1 MCPFSLLFVLTSPHP
16 SLFPFRDALLRE
28 GQEQISMSFWND
40 PLKVAAD
47 WLMGIFTGWGM
58 PEVAA
63 QILIGF
69 LGIFVLISL
78 LMVLDIFLVWVER
91 KVVSRFQDRIG
102 PNRVG
107 PFGLIQPFADIIKLL
122 IKEDITP
129 GGADRVVY
137 NIAPMLSMMSV
148 LILWAVVPLAPRII
162 GVDLNIGALY
172 IIAAGAIGT
181 LSIIMAGWSS
191 NNKFALIGAFR
202 QVAVMV
208 SFEIPMLTMLLIPTI
223 FAGSMGFNAITEAQD
238 IWFFWL
244 APLAAI
250 IFLIAAIA
258 ELGRAP
264 FDMSEGESELVAGF
278 NTEYSGMKFGMFY
291 AGELLHAF
299 TFGGFWAILF
309 FGGYRFFGLERVS
322 AFLAIAVI
330 IFKAFIGY
338 WIIMWIKYTLMR
350 IRIDHMLA
358 FNWKFLTPLAFTLL
372 MVVALMN
379 ALLKGTPTLVYVA
392 GMFLSNLGLGW
403 IALEVVRSYSHGERE
418 KVEGPKPVVE
428 AVHH

>member
-1 MCPFSLLFVLTSPHP
+1 
-16 SLFPFRDALLRE
+16 
-28 GQEQISMSFWND
+28 MSFWND

-47 WLMGIFTGWGM
+47 WLLGIFTGWGM
-58 PEVAA
+58 PEITA

-69 LGIFVLISL
+69 IGVLLLITI

-91 KVVSRFQDRIG
+91 KIVSRFQDRIG

-107 PFGLIQPFADIIKLL
+107 PFGLIQPFADIIKLI

-129 GGADRVVY
+129 AGADKVVY
-137 NIAPMLSMMSV
+137 NLAPMLSMMSV
-148 LILWAVVPLAPRII
+148 LILWAVVPLAPVIL

-208 SFEIPMLTMLLIPTI
+208 SFEIPMLATLLIPTI
-223 FAGSMGFNAITEAQD
+223 FAGSMGMGAIIEKQD
-238 IWFFWL
+238 IWFVWL
-244 APLAAI
+244 APLGAV

-264 FDMSEGESELVAGF
+264 FDMAEGESELVSGY
-278 NTEYSGMKFGMFY
+278 NVEYSGMKFGMFY

-309 FGGYRFFGLERVS
+309 FGGYRFFGLEDVS
-322 AFLAIAVI
+322 PFLAIAVI
-330 IFKAFIGY
+330 VFKAFLGY
-338 WIIMWIKYTLMR
+338 WVIMWVKYTLMR
-350 IRIDHMLA
+350 IRIDHMLG

-372 MVVALMN
+372 MVTALMN
-379 ALLKGTPTLVYVA
+379 ALLAGTPTWIYVSI
-392 GMFLSNLGLGW
+392 MFLSNVVLGW
-403 IALEVVRSYSHGERE
+403 VALDIARSYSRRERE
-418 KVEGPKPVVE
+418 KAQGSKPVAIVE
-428 AVHH
+428 AAHH

>member
-1 MCPFSLLFVLTSPHP
+1 MEFFK
-16 SLFPFRDALLRE
+16 
-28 GQEQISMSFWND
+28 D

-47 WLMGIFTGWGM
+47 WLLSLFTAWGM

-69 LGIFVLISL
+69 LGVLILLSA

-122 IKEDITP
+122 IKEDTTP
-129 GGADRVVY
+129 EGADRVVY
-137 NIAPMLSMMSV
+137 NIAPLLSMMSV
-148 LILWAVVPLAPRII
+148 LILWAIVPLAPTML
-162 GVDLNIGALY
+162 GVDLNVGALY
-172 IIAAGAIGT
+172 LIAAGAIGT
-181 LSIIMAGWSS
+181 LSIIMAGWAS
-191 NNKFALIGAFR
+191 NNKYAMIGAFR

-208 SFEIPMLTMLLIPTI
+208 SFEIPMLTVLLIPTI
-223 FAGSMGFNAITEAQD
+223 FAGSMGMSAITDGQNV
-238 IWFFWL
+238 WYVFL
-244 APLAAI
+244 SPLGAL

-264 FDMSEGESELVAGF
+264 FDMGEAESELVSGY
-278 NTEYSGMKFGMFY
+278 NIEYSGMKFGMFY

-309 FGGYRFFGLERVS
+309 FGGYRFFGLEKVS
-322 AFLAIAVI
+322 AFLAVAVI
-330 IFKAFIGY
+330 VFKGMVGY
-338 WIIMWIKYTLMR
+338 WIIMWIKYTLLR

-358 FNWKFLTPLAFTLL
+358 FNWKFLTPLAFVLL
-372 MVVALMN
+372 MVTALLN
-379 ALLKGTPTLVYVA
+379 ALLAGTASWLYISV
-392 GMFLSNLGLGW
+392 MCLSNVLLGW
-403 IALEVVRSYSHGERE
+403 LSLEVARAYSRRERE
-418 KVEGPKPVVE
+418 KVEGTKQVVE
-428 AVHH
+428 ARQ

>member
-1 MCPFSLLFVLTSPHP
+1 
-16 SLFPFRDALLRE
+16 
-28 GQEQISMSFWND
+28 
-40 PLKVAAD
+40 
-47 WLMGIFTGWGM
+47 M
-58 PEVAA
+58 PDIAA

-69 LGIFVLISL
+69 LGIFLLISL

-107 PFGLIQPFADIIKLL
+107 PFGLIQPFADIIKLI
-122 IKEDITP
+122 IKEDTTP
-129 GGADRVVY
+129 GGADKVVY

-148 LILWAVVPLAPRII
+148 LILWAVVPLAPTIL
-162 GVDLNIGALY
+162 GVDLNISVLY

-223 FAGSMGFNAITEAQD
+223 FSGSLGMSKIIESQN
-238 IWFFWL
+238 IWYVFL
-244 APLAAI
+244 APLAAL

-264 FDMSEGESELVAGF
+264 FDMAEGESELVSGY
-278 NTEYSGMKFGMFY
+278 NIEYSGMKFGMFY

-309 FGGYRFFGLERVS
+309 FGGYRFLGLERVS
-322 AFLAIAVI
+322 AFLAIAII
-330 IFKAFIGY
+330 IFKAFLGY
-338 WIIMWIKYTLMR
+338 WIIMWVKYTLMR
-350 IRIDHMLA
+350 IRIDHMLG
-358 FNWKFLTPLAFTLL
+358 FNWKFLTTLAFTLL

-379 ALLKGTPTLVYVA
+379 ALLAGTPTWVYVA
-392 GMFLSNLGLGW
+392 GMFLSNVVLGW
-403 IALEVVRSYSHGERE
+403 IALEIARSYSQKERE
-418 KVEGPKPVVE
+418 KVEGPRRAVE
-428 AVHH
+428 VQH

>member
-1 MCPFSLLFVLTSPHP
+1 
-16 SLFPFRDALLRE
+16 
-28 GQEQISMSFWND
+28 MSFLQD

-47 WLMGIFTGWGM
+47 WLMGIFTGWGI

-69 LGIFVLISL
+69 LGIFLLISL

-162 GVDLNIGALY
+162 GVDLNLGTLY

-191 NNKFALIGAFR
+191 NNKYALIGAFR

-208 SFEIPMLTMLLIPTI
+208 SFEIPMLTVLLIPTI
-223 FAGSMGFNAITEAQD
+223 FAQSMGFNAITEAQD
-238 IWFFWL
+238 IWFVWL
-244 APLAAI
+244 APLAALV
-250 IFLIAAIA
+250 FLIAAIA

-264 FDMSEGESELVAGF
+264 FDMAEGESELVAGY

-309 FGGYRFFGLERVS
+309 FGGYRFFGLEQVN

-330 IFKAFIGY
+330 IFKAFVGY
-338 WIIMWIKYTLMR
+338 WIIMWVKYTLMR
-350 IRIDHMLA
+350 IRIDHMLG
-358 FNWKFLTPLAFTLL
+358 FNWKFLTPLAFVLL

-379 ALLKGTPTLVYVA
+379 ALLAGTPTWLYVVS
-392 GMFLSNLGLGW
+392 MFLSNVVLGW
-403 IALEVVRSYSHGERE
+403 VALEIARSYSRKERA
-418 KVEGPKPVVE
+418 KVEGVQPIVE
-428 AVHH
+428 VQH

>member
-1 MCPFSLLFVLTSPHP
+1 
-16 SLFPFRDALLRE
+16 
-28 GQEQISMSFWND
+28 MSFWKD

-47 WLMGIFTGWGM
+47 WLMSILTGWGM
-58 PEVAA
+58 PEIAA
-63 QILIGF
+63 QVLIGF
-69 LGIFVLISL
+69 LGVLILISV

-129 GGADRVVY
+129 SGADKVVY
-137 NIAPMLSMMSV
+137 NLAPMLSMMSV
-148 LILWAVVPLAPRII
+148 LILWAIVPLAPTVL

-202 QVAVMV
+202 QVAVLV
-208 SFEIPMLTMLLIPTI
+208 SFEIPMLTILLIPTI
-223 FAGSMGFNAITEAQD
+223 FAGSMGMTAITEKQD
-238 IWFFWL
+238 IWFVL
-244 APLAAI
+244 LSPLGAL
-250 IFLIAAIA
+250 IFLITAIA

-264 FDMSEGESELVAGF
+264 FDMAEGESELVAGY

-299 TFGGFWAILF
+299 TYGGFLAILF
-309 FGGYRFFGLERVS
+309 FGGYRFFGLEQVS
-322 AFLAIAVI
+322 PFLAIAVI
-330 IFKAFIGY
+330 VFKAFIGY
-338 WIIMWIKYTLMR
+338 WIIMWVKYTLLR

-358 FNWKFLTPLAFTLL
+358 FNWKFLTPLAFALL
-372 MVVALMN
+372 MVTALMN
-379 ALLKGTPTLVYVA
+379 ALLAGTSTWLYVA
-392 GMFLSNLGLGW
+392 GMFLSNVVLAWAALT
-403 IALEVVRSYSHGERE
+403 IASSYSRKERE
-418 KVEGPKPVVE
+418 KVEGVKNVITTSRSTP
-428 AVHH
+428 

>member
-1 MCPFSLLFVLTSPHP
+1 M
-16 SLFPFRDALLRE
+16 D
-28 GQEQISMSFWND
+28 FWND

-47 WLMGIFTGWGM
+47 WLLGILTSWGM
-58 PEVAA
+58 PDLVA
-63 QILIGF
+63 QVLVGF
-69 LGIFVLISL
+69 LGVLVLLSL

-129 GGADRVVY
+129 NGADRVIY
-137 NIAPMLSMMSV
+137 NLAPLLSMMSV
-148 LILWAVVPLAPRII
+148 LILWAVVPLAPTIL

-172 IIAAGAIGT
+172 IIAAGAIGA
-181 LSIIMAGWSS
+181 LSIILAGWSS
-191 NNKFALIGAFR
+191 NNKYALIGAFR
-202 QVAVMV
+202 QVAVLV
-208 SFEIPMLTMLLIPTI
+208 SFEIPMLTTLLIPTI
-223 FAGSMGFNAITEAQD
+223 FAGSMGMNAITQGQD
-238 IWFFWL
+238 VWYVFIS
-244 APLAAI
+244 PLGAL

-264 FDMSEGESELVAGF
+264 FDMGEAESELVAGY
-278 NTEYSGMKFGMFY
+278 NIEYSGMKFGMFY

-322 AFLAIAVI
+322 PFLAVAVI
-330 IFKAFIGY
+330 LFKAMVGY
-338 WIIMWIKYTLMR
+338 WIIMWIKYTLLR

-358 FNWKFLTPLAFTLL
+358 FNWKFLTPLAFVLL
-372 MVVALMN
+372 MVTAFMN
-379 ALLKGTPTLVYVA
+379 ALLADAPGWLYTS
-392 GMFLSNLGLGW
+392 GMFLSNFVLAW
-403 IALEVVRSYSHGERE
+403 VALEIARSVSRKERE
-418 KVEGPKPVVE
+418 RLDGLKKVVTT
-428 AVHH
+428 

>member
-1 MCPFSLLFVLTSPHP
+1 
-16 SLFPFRDALLRE
+16 
-28 GQEQISMSFWND
+28 MSFWND
-40 PLKVAAD
+40 PLKVAAE
-47 WLMGIFTGWGM
+47 WLMSIFSSWGM
-58 PEVAA
+58 PETLA
-63 QILIGF
+63 QVLIGF
-69 LGIFVLISL
+69 LGIFVLIAL
-78 LMVLDIFLVWVER
+78 LMVVDIFLVWVER

-122 IKEDITP
+122 IKEDTTP
-129 GGADRVVY
+129 GGADKVVY

-148 LILWAVVPLAPRII
+148 LILWAVVPLAPTIL
-162 GVDLNIGALY
+162 GVDLNIGVLY

-208 SFEIPMLTMLLIPTI
+208 SFEIPMLAMLLIPTI
-223 FAGSMGFNAITEAQD
+223 LSGSMGTAAIIEGQSV
-238 IWFFWL
+238 WYFWL
-244 APLAAI
+244 SPLGAL

-264 FDMSEGESELVAGF
+264 FDMAEGESELVSGY
-278 NTEYSGMKFGMFY
+278 NIEYSGMKFGMFY

-299 TFGGFWAILF
+299 TFGGFLAIMF
-309 FGGYRFFGLERVS
+309 FGGYRFFGLEKIS
-322 AFLAIAVI
+322 PFLAIAVLV
-330 IFKAFIGY
+330 FKAFIGY
-338 WIIMWIKYTLMR
+338 WIIMWVKYTLMR

-358 FNWKFLTPLAFTLL
+358 FNWKFLTPLAFTLII
-372 MVVALMN
+372 VTALMN
-379 ALLKGTPTLVYVA
+379 ALLSGFDLWVYVL
-392 GMFLSNLGLGW
+392 GMFLSNILVAW
-403 IALEVVRSYSHGERE
+403 VALEIARSYSRRERE

-428 AVHH
+428 TAHH